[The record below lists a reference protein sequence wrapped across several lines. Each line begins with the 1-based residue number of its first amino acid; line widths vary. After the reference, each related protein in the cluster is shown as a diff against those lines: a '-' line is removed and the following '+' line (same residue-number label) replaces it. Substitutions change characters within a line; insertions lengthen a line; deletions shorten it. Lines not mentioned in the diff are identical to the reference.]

1 MNVLCRLAEN
11 DTIIR
16 DITDKIQKM
25 VMHKNYEIIPHTE
38 EVKQI
43 VTLGLALKD
52 GVWHVPKTK
61 PSKFGPISCTN
72 CLHRKIGSLVK

>member
-43 VTLGLALKD
+43 VTLELALKD
-52 GVWHVPKTK
+52 GVWHVPKKNLANSALFPVLTVYIEK
-61 PSKFGPISCTN
+61 
-72 CLHRKIGSLVK
+72 